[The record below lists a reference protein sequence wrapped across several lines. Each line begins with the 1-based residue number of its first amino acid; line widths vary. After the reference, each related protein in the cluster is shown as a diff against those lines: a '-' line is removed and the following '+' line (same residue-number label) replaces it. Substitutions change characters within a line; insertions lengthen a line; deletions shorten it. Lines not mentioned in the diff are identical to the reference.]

1 VTASASVGEG
11 DSGAVVGL
19 GVGNQPDVDVTL
31 GTTQVLGDAPPS
43 SGTGIGLGGSL
54 LYPPPTVPIL
64 PG

>member
-11 DSGAVVGL
+11 DGGGVVAL
-19 GVGNQPDVDVTL
+19 GVGDQPQADVTV

-43 SGTGIGLGGSL
+43 SGTGIGLGGTL
-54 LYPPPTVPIL
+54 LNPPPTIPIL